1 MKLHSIHLQ
10 NYRGITDAR
19 VEFTDGVTVVE
30 GPNEVGKSSIHQAIT
45 HLRDDKS
52 SSRKGSIK
60 DIQPV
65 GADVGPE
72 VELHLSTGGYE
83 LKYRKRW
90 LKQQETQLNVLRP
103 APEQLSSDDAHDRF
117 LAILDETVDVDLLV
131 ALDVAQGE
139 SLAQA
144 PLAQIKALHSA
155 LSESGAEVADHD
167 DFLDRVEAEYLKYF
181 TAKGRETGEYK
192 ELIAQVPV
200 VEAAYEDL
208 LERSRGMDD
217 LVDNHARAAARLE
230 TVRIQLTQASEDK
243 EEAEKASAAIAELK
257 TVLDQVTD
265 RAKSAAR
272 DEQIA
277 RESLDRRTTLIEEVT
292 AAEDAVD
299 AGSKEVSE
307 LESSQKEQDTEFET
321 AQKAVDAKQ
330 EVLNASRSSAK
341 DLTREL
347 TRARA
352 RADLTD
358 LSQRLETVRDH
369 DERRTQAQA
378 TIASIAVTS
387 RDVETLNSLATD
399 LRIAENAKTSAAARI
414 VATQVGDQAVTVDD
428 AIVGQGATEDVAV
441 VKDVHIT
448 IGGIADITIRPGI
461 SPAELDQAITSA
473 KRAFDAECE
482 RLGVDSVEQA
492 RERAHRRADAEAV
505 LAESTSTLK
514 ALLGNE
520 ERTTLEAK
528 LARAQELAGANVEDS
543 TGDDDSADGES
554 SAERETDTADEA
566 DTTATRSIKEFEAA
580 VEEAEKA
587 ADTAQRDLDA
597 ARTNLDRLRTSRDEA
612 RVATVRAQT
621 TLQEASAQ
629 HVRLKESLEQAR
641 AAAADEDLETAV
653 KAAASESEAIA
664 AKVTEARANYEA
676 ADPET
681 LEMQL
686 QNARQLVLSKETQR
700 ETDRQKVDQLSA
712 LIDDRAS
719 EGIYEKL
726 AAAEETME
734 SARRRLSR
742 LRRQARAIDLL
753 RSTVLAHKEEAQRK
767 YVAPFKEQI
776 ERLGR
781 LVFGPGL
788 SVEVSENLEI
798 VSRTLNERTVAFESL
813 SGGTK
818 EQLALIGRLAVATLV
833 DSDSGAPV
841 ILDDAFGFADAER
854 LNALNV
860 ILGTVGQ
867 RAQVI
872 LLTCQPDRFGNIG
885 GATTVSLS

>member
-1 MKLHSIHLQ
+1 MKLHSIHLR

-19 VEFTDGVTVVE
+19 VEFADGVTVVE

-45 HLRDDKS
+45 HLREDKS

-60 DIQPV
+60 EIQPV

-72 VELHLSTGGYE
+72 VELHLTTGDYE

-103 APEQLSSDDAHDRF
+103 VPEQLSSDDAHDRF
-117 LAILDETVDVDLLV
+117 LTILEETVDVDLLV

-155 LSESGAEVADHD
+155 LGESGAEVADHD
-167 DFLDRVEAEYLKYF
+167 DFLVRVEAEYLKYF

-192 ELIAQVPV
+192 DLIAQVPV

-208 LERSRGMDD
+208 LDRSRGMDD

-230 TVRIQLTQASEDK
+230 TVRTQLARAVADK
-243 EEAEKASAAIAELK
+243 DEAEKASAAIAELK
-257 TVLDQVTD
+257 TVLDQIVD

-277 RESLDRRTTLIEEVT
+277 QESRDRRTALIDEVT
-292 AAEDAVD
+292 AAQAAVGT
-299 AGSKEVSE
+299 GSKELSE
-307 LESSQKEQDTEFET
+307 LETSQKEKDTEFET
-321 AQKAVDAKQ
+321 LQRALGEKQ
-330 EVLNASRSSAK
+330 EVLNESRTSAK
-341 DLTREL
+341 ELTREL

-352 RADLTD
+352 TAELTE
-358 LSQRLETVRDH
+358 LRQRLETVREH
-369 DERRTQAQA
+369 DERRTRAQA
-378 TIASIAVTS
+378 TISSIAVTG

-399 LRIAENAKTSAAARI
+399 LRIAENAKTSAAAKV
-414 VATQVGDQAVTVDD
+414 VATQVGDRPVTIDGAVIGE
-428 AIVGQGATEDVAV
+428 AATEDVAV

-448 IGGIADITIRPGI
+448 IDGIADIIVRPGV
-461 SPAELDQAITSA
+461 SPGELDKAITSA
-473 KRAFDAECE
+473 KSAFDAECE
-482 RLGVDSVEQA
+482 KLGVDSVEQA

-505 LAESTSTLK
+505 LAEASSTLT
-514 ALLGNE
+514 ALLGND
-520 ERTTLEAK
+520 ERKDLEAK
-528 LARAQELAGANVEDS
+528 LARAQDLAGATVEDGANAFAS
-543 TGDDDSADGES
+543 RT
-554 SAERETDTADEA
+554 
-566 DTTATRSIKEFEAA
+566 IKELEAA
-580 VEEAEKA
+580 LDEAEKA
-587 ADTAQRDLDA
+587 AETAQHDVDE
-597 ARTNLDRLRTSRDEA
+597 ARSRLDRLRTSRDEA

-621 TLQEASAQ
+621 TLQEAAAQ
-629 HVRLKESLEQAR
+629 HIRLKESLAQAR
-641 AAAADEDLETAV
+641 AAAADEDLEKAAT
-653 KAAASESEAIA
+653 AAASESESIA
-664 AKVTEARANYEA
+664 VKMAEAKANYEA

-686 QNARQLVLSKETQR
+686 QNARQLVISKEAQR
-700 ETDRQKVDQLSA
+700 ETGRQKVDQLSA

-726 AAAEETME
+726 AAAEETMD
-734 SARRRLSR
+734 SARQRLAR
-742 LRRQARAIDLL
+742 LRRQAQAIDLL

-781 LVFGPGL
+781 LVFGQGL

-798 VSRTLNERTVAFESL
+798 VSRTVNERTVPFESL

-833 DSDSGAPV
+833 DGDSGAPV

-860 ILGTVGQ
+860 ILGNVGQ
-867 RAQVI
+867 SAQVI
-872 LLTCQPDRFGNIG
+872 LLTCQPDRFGSIG

>member
-72 VELHLSTGGYE
+72 VELHLSTGDYE
-83 LKYRKRW
+83 LKYRKQW

-103 APEQLSSDDAHDRF
+103 TPEQLTSDDAHDRF

-230 TVRIQLTQASEDK
+230 TVRIQLTKASEDK

-277 RESLDRRTTLIEEVT
+277 QESLDRRTTLIEEVT
-292 AAEDAVD
+292 AAEEAVD

-307 LESSQKEQDTEFET
+307 LESSQKEQDAEFET

-358 LSQRLETVRDH
+358 LRQRLETVRDH

-378 TIASIAVTS
+378 TISSIAVTS

-428 AIVGQGATEDVAV
+428 AIVGRGATEDVAV

-448 IGGIADITIRPGI
+448 IDGIADVTIRPGV

-473 KRAFDAECE
+473 KRAFDAECD

-505 LAESTSTLK
+505 LAEATSTLK

-528 LARAQELAGANVEDS
+528 LARAQELAGADAE
-543 TGDDDSADGES
+543 DSADE
-554 SAERETDTADEA
+554 ETDA
-566 DTTATRSIKEFEAA
+566 TATRSIKEFEAA

-587 ADTAQRDLDA
+587 AETAQRDVDA
-597 ARTNLDRLRTSRDEA
+597 ARTSLDRLRTSRDEA

-653 KAAASESEAIA
+653 KAATSESETIA

-700 ETDRQKVDQLSA
+700 EADRQKVDQLSA

-734 SARRRLSR
+734 SARQRLTR

-753 RSTVLAHKEEAQRK
+753 RSTVLARKEEAQRK
-767 YVAPFKEQI
+767 YVAPFKDQI

>member
-72 VELHLSTGGYE
+72 VELHLSTGDYE
-83 LKYRKRW
+83 LKYRKQW

-103 APEQLSSDDAHDRF
+103 TPEQLTSDDAHDRF

-144 PLAQIKALHSA
+144 PLVQIKALHSA

-230 TVRIQLTQASEDK
+230 TVRIQLTKASEDK

-277 RESLDRRTTLIEEVT
+277 QESLDRRTTLIEEVT
-292 AAEDAVD
+292 AAEEAVD

-307 LESSQKEQDTEFET
+307 LESSQKEQDAEFET

-358 LSQRLETVRDH
+358 LRQRLETVRDH

-378 TIASIAVTS
+378 TISSIAVTS

-428 AIVGQGATEDVAV
+428 AIVGRGATEDVAV

-448 IGGIADITIRPGI
+448 IDGIADVTIRPGV

-473 KRAFDAECE
+473 KRAFDAECD

-505 LAESTSTLK
+505 LAEATSTLK

-528 LARAQELAGANVEDS
+528 LARAQELAGADAE
-543 TGDDDSADGES
+543 DSADE
-554 SAERETDTADEA
+554 ETDA
-566 DTTATRSIKEFEAA
+566 TATRSIKEFEAA

-587 ADTAQRDLDA
+587 AETAQRDVDA
-597 ARTNLDRLRTSRDEA
+597 ARTSLDRLRTSRDEA

-653 KAAASESEAIA
+653 KAATSESETIA

-700 ETDRQKVDQLSA
+700 EADRQKVDQLSA

-734 SARRRLSR
+734 SARQRLTR
-742 LRRQARAIDLL
+742 LRRQARASDLL
-753 RSTVLAHKEEAQRK
+753 RSTVLARKEEAQRK
-767 YVAPFKEQI
+767 YVAPFKDQI

>member
-1 MKLHSIHLQ
+1 MKLHSIRLQ
-10 NYRGITDAR
+10 NYRGITDAH
-19 VEFTDGVTVVE
+19 VEFADGVTVVE

-45 HLRDDKS
+45 HLREDKS

-60 DIQPV
+60 EIQPV

-72 VELHLSTGGYE
+72 VELHLTTGDYE

-103 APEQLSSDDAHDRF
+103 VPEQLSSDDAHDRF

-167 DFLDRVEAEYLKYF
+167 DFLVRVEAEYLKYF

-192 ELIAQVPV
+192 DLIAQVPV

-208 LERSRGMDD
+208 LERSCGMDD
-217 LVDNHARAAARLE
+217 LVENHARAAARLE
-230 TVRIQLTQASEDK
+230 TVRTQLAQASNDK

-257 TVLDQVTD
+257 TVLDQVAD

-277 RESLDRRTTLIEEVT
+277 QESRDRRTALIDEVT
-292 AAEDAVD
+292 AANEAVG

-321 AQKAVDAKQ
+321 AQKGVDAKQ
-330 EVLNASRSSAK
+330 EGLNASRSSAK

-352 RADLTD
+352 RAELTD
-358 LSQRLETVRDH
+358 LRQRLEIVRDH

-378 TIASIAVTS
+378 TISSIAVTS

-399 LRIAENAKTSAAARI
+399 LRIAENAKTSAAAQI
-414 VATQVGDQAVTVDD
+414 VANQVGDQAVRVDD
-428 AIVGQGATEDVAV
+428 AIIGQGATEDVAV

-448 IGGIADITIRPGI
+448 IDGIADITIRPGV
-461 SPAELDQAITSA
+461 SPAELDKAITSA
-473 KRAFDAECE
+473 TSAFDAECE

-505 LAESTSTLK
+505 LAEATSTLK

-520 ERTTLEAK
+520 KRRNLEAK
-528 LARAQELAGANVEDS
+528 LARAQELAGANAE
-543 TGDDDSADGES
+543 DSADDES
-554 SAERETDTADEA
+554 SADREADTADETDA
-566 DTTATRSIKEFEAA
+566 TATRSIKELEAA
-580 VEEAEKA
+580 VDEAEKA
-587 ADTAQRDLDA
+587 ADTAQRDVDA
-597 ARTNLDRLRTSRDEA
+597 ARSGLDRLRASRDEA

-641 AAAADEDLETAV
+641 AAAADEELEAAA
-653 KAAASESEAIA
+653 KAAASESETIA
-664 AKVTEARANYEA
+664 AKVAEARANYEA

-686 QNARQLVLSKETQR
+686 QNARQLVVSKETQR
-700 ETDRQKVDQLSA
+700 EADRQKVDQLSA

-726 AAAEETME
+726 AAAEETRD
-734 SARRRLSR
+734 SARQRLTR

-753 RSTVLAHKEEAQRK
+753 RSTVLARKEEAQRK

-798 VSRTLNERTVAFESL
+798 VSRTVNERTVPFESL

-833 DSDSGAPV
+833 DGDSGAPV